1 MSEIQYWLWLTL
13 KKGITSRKITALL
26 EHFQSPGEIYSA
38 DEAEFAEVPGLTR
51 ADVSVL
57 ADRSLQPVRQVMEVC
72 RKKNIKIMTF
82 DSPYYPRLLAEIYD
96 PPYVLYARYKER
108 IDLNTHMTLA
118 IVGTRTCSGY
128 GINMAER
135 LAYDLAREGVTV
147 ISGMAKGIDGAAGT
161 GALRAGGVT
170 VAVLGSGVDIC
181 YPAVHKTLMEQII
194 EHGMVLS
201 EYPPGSPPLASHFK
215 PRNRI
220 ITGLSQG
227 TVVVEAPVQS
237 GAINSANWSLEQG
250 RELFVVPGDVTRTSA
265 QGSNV
270 LMTEGALPALCAEDV
285 LGEYRGRFES
295 LLAYNRPSEEAV
307 RPAIPAYSA
316 VLTERRAPVGTAG
329 RRAGTRSAPP
339 PRKSASESAKASEAA
354 QAPKPVSVPLSPRET
369 AVLSLLTEEP
379 AHADQLA
386 EQGMTAAE
394 LASALTTLELKGLIR
409 ALPGRRY
416 CLRR

>member
-13 KKGITSRKITALL
+13 KKGISSRKITALL

-38 DEAEFAEVPGLTR
+38 DEAEFAEIPGLTQ
-51 ADVSVL
+51 ADVAVL
-57 ADRSLQPVRQVMEVC
+57 ADRSLRSAGQVMETC

-108 IDLNTHMTLA
+108 IDLNMHMTLA

-135 LAYDLAREGVTV
+135 LGYDLAREGVTV
-147 ISGMAKGIDGAAGT
+147 ISGMAKGIDGAANT
-161 GALRAGGVT
+161 GSLRAGGVT
-170 VAVLGSGVDIC
+170 VAVLGNGVDIC
-181 YPAVHKTLMEQII
+181 YPAMHKPLMEQII

-227 TVVVEAPVQS
+227 TIVVEAPVQS

-250 RELFVVPGDVTRTSA
+250 RELFVVPGDVTRASA

-270 LMTEGALPALCAEDV
+270 LMTEGALPALSAEDV
-285 LGEYRGRFES
+285 LGEYRGRFEA
-295 LLAYNRPSEEAV
+295 LLANNRPPEKAV
-307 RPAIPAYSA
+307 RPAIPTYSA
-316 VLTERRAPVGTAG
+316 GTAG
-329 RRAGTRSAPP
+329 KPAGTRSVLP
-339 PRKSASESAKASEAA
+339 PRKPAAESATVPEAA
-354 QAPKPVSVPLSPRET
+354 PAPKPVSVPLNPREA